1 MIFNIKHKTVFS
13 YNSAP
18 LSAIQKLRLTP
29 IDNGNQKILN
39 WNIDVIGC
47 SIELETNDFQ
57 GNKIHLCKTVNDS
70 KQIEITSYGKLE
82 IFDTNGITGPHK
94 GNVPI
99 DLFKFSS
106 SYYTNVGSKIKK
118 LASDLLRDIDGK
130 NFSDIELLNILSN
143 KILQKV
149 KYLKGKTNIRTTAE
163 ESLGLGCGVCQ
174 DHVHIFLATTRLLGF
189 PSRYVSGYL
198 MLNNTRIQDASH
210 AWAEVFIENLGWVG
224 FDISNGISPDDKYV
238 KLAVGFDYLDVIPIS
253 GIRVGDSD
261 EEIKTKI
268 LIESKQ

>member
-1 MIFNIKHKTVFS
+1 MVSFICFNIKHKTVFS

-18 LSAIQKLRLTP
+18 LSAIQKLRITP

-118 LASDLLRDIDGK
+118 LASDLLKDIDGK
-130 NFSDIELLNILSN
+130 NFSDIELLLDEVVRAGGPFSFHAKEIMALSLI
-143 KILQKV
+143 KEGRVIEAQGIFKDISEDASAPPVLA
-149 KYLKGKTNIRTTAE
+149 RRAE
-163 ESLGLGCGVCQ
+163 
-174 DHVHIFLATTRLLGF
+174 IFLR
-189 PSRYVSGYL
+189 
-198 MLNNTRIQDASH
+198 
-210 AWAEVFIENLGWVG
+210 
-224 FDISNGISPDDKYV
+224 
-238 KLAVGFDYLDVIPIS
+238 
-253 GIRVGDSD
+253 
-261 EEIKTKI
+261 
-268 LIESKQ
+268 